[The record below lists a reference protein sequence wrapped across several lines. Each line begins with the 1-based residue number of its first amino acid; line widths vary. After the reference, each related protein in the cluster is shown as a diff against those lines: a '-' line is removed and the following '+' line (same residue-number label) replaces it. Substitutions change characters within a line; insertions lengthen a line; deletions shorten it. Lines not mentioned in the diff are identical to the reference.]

1 MEIITWACS
10 IKCQVERSKTFPIF
24 FPLLES
30 NSELFKKPG
39 LASIYNIMTLVPWS
53 GSSVARPVSIRGKRR
68 ERCWMSLRYFF
79 FFFLPI
85 SSLKKKKRN
94 PTGDPVVPFKS
105 EEWGI
110 HADANTQRLTVLR
123 GACNWSRTAR
133 GQPRNNLSIPWPNVA
148 REEETRTSTTCHHHL
163 LFLLLLAAIVPCHY
177 YMHCSSLSWRDGK
190 FSDGR
195 PKKKGHKLF
204 GVEKESEKIPMQMS
218 PAKRRGPDTPLYPA
232 RLET

>member
-85 SSLKKKKRN
+85 SSLKKKKETQREILWFHSNRRN
-94 PTGDPVVPFKS
+94 EEFTRTQTRNGWLCCAVRVIGVARRGGSPETIYRFPGRTSPEKKRRGRAQLVIIISFFFFCSQLLFRVITTCTAVLSAEEMENSQTGDPKKR
-105 EEWGI
+105 
-110 HADANTQRLTVLR
+110 DTN
-123 GACNWSRTAR
+123 
-133 GQPRNNLSIPWPNVA
+133 
-148 REEETRTSTTCHHHL
+148 
-163 LFLLLLAAIVPCHY
+163 FLV
-177 YMHCSSLSWRDGK
+177 
-190 FSDGR
+190 
-195 PKKKGHKLF
+195 
-204 GVEKESEKIPMQMS
+204 
-218 PAKRRGPDTPLYPA
+218 
-232 RLET
+232 